1 MAMGI
6 DQEIQRRMD
15 AYRGNPQ
22 ALQQRYQMNQQLL
35 DLLALQKLKSE
46 KDVVARQM
54 QAQMQQMPGTVAQQR
69 EQEMLGRTKQEM
81 AQQVG
86 GVMQQRARQQQQNM
100 ARMAQAAARPQGGIA
115 GLAPQGARMAGGGI
129 VPSNFTDLIRDP
141 ETGKLIPKEA
151 YDQKYPEP
159 EKSLLDRLKDSA
171 QEFMYRMETNPL
183 EERYWEARGN
193 LSREEREE
201 ILKRLAEKQDARM
214 AGGGI
219 VAFAQGGDLNDS
231 PYNLRRDP
239 FLRELGLFSKKPAPS
254 GPLLTDREIGLASNE
269 ELMQA
274 ASEGRISEEAARQEI
289 QARVGRTPLERAGE
303 FLGKVDTRAEELLTR
318 KIPEAAGDIGSAITG
333 YGAAERG
340 VASIPGAIGR
350 TAQRAYEYL
359 TTPTKESVPPTPP
372 IVTAPSGTET
382 GAAEAGDVVGTAGTA
397 GAGAG
402 AGAVDPQ
409 DEIVAI
415 EPQPGL
421 TLDRVTAPQVGEA
434 PSAAGLRSLLQA
446 QAGEAAPDMTNLMEQ
461 YGSALGQKERMAR
474 RQARIDELAAL
485 DRTQLDP
492 ERARKD
498 RLLRTMAAA
507 GGASNIGTMGARM
520 ANASINARI
529 NQEQD
534 ERARLRQRLA
544 MADEMDVA
552 DLDISKE
559 SLKNA
564 LGTIDNAK
572 ARRIQ
577 AMNALGT
584 LSQAEVARLEA
595 NAKLEAEADRE
606 NNTSA
611 YREYEAATERAKAV
625 LARQDAGV
633 DQLTAVAKQLF
644 AAYETKH
651 EQLMTQLQS
660 DARYIELIND
670 AERTEAEDQELL
682 EMVNGVERD
691 AAAYANMKDYFAI
704 MDQLNNRALQNAG
717 ISLNSGR

>member
-46 KDVVARQM
+46 KDAVARQM
-54 QAQMQQMPGTVAQQR
+54 QAQMQQVPGTIAQQR

-86 GVMQQRARQQQQNM
+86 GVMQQQARQQQQNM

-129 VPSNFTDLIRDP
+129 VAFKEGGGPLSEEERRRREMLFFERALANDP
-141 ETGKLIPKEA
+141 L
-151 YDQKYPEP
+151 Q
-159 EKSLLDRLKDSA
+159 
-171 QEFMYRMETNPL
+171 QRMEAVKRSRIERSMDPNRVGEGSFESASEDLSGIENYLPL
-183 EERYWEARGN
+183 PAAATAV
-193 LSREEREE
+193 SS
-201 ILKRLAEKQDARM
+201 M
-214 AGGGI
+214 AGDG
-219 VAFAQGGDLNDS
+219 
-231 PYNLRRDP
+231 
-239 FLRELGLFSKKPAPS
+239 K
-254 GPLLTDREIGLASNE
+254 GPLLDAPPYLPN
-269 ELMQA
+269 
-274 ASEGRISEEAARQEI
+274 GRSTATEALRS
-289 QARVGRTPLERAGE
+289 VGR
-303 FLGKVDTRAEELLTR
+303 
-318 KIPEAAGDIGSAITG
+318 
-333 YGAAERG
+333 
-340 VASIPGAIGR
+340 
-350 TAQRAYEYL
+350 
-359 TTPTKESVPPTPP
+359 
-372 IVTAPSGTET
+372 
-382 GAAEAGDVVGTAGTA
+382 A
-397 GAGAG
+397 GA
-402 AGAVDPQ
+402 Q
-409 DEIVAI
+409 NEIVAI
-415 EPQPGL
+415 EPPPEPEL
-421 TLDRVTAPQVGEA
+421 KLDRVKAPQVGEA
-434 PSAAGLRSLLQA
+434 PSAAGLSSLLQA
-446 QAGEAAPDMTNLMEQ
+446 QAGEAAPDMTKLMEQ

-485 DRTQLDP
+485 DRAQLDP

-520 ANASINARI
+520 ANAAVNARI

-584 LSQAEVARLEA
+584 LSQAEIARLEA
-595 NAKLEAEADRE
+595 NAKLQAEADRE

-625 LARQDAGV
+625 LARQDVGV
-633 DQLTAVAKQLF
+633 DQLTAVAKQLQE
-644 AAYETKH
+644 AYATKYD
-651 EQLMTQLQS
+651 QLMMQLQS
-660 DARYIELIND
+660 DARYIELVND
-670 AERTEAEDQELL
+670 AERTDVEERELRK
-682 EMVNGVERD
+682 MIVDNVEGP
-691 AAAYANMKDYFAI
+691 AAAYGNINDYFAI
-704 MDQLNNRALQNAG
+704 MKQLNDRALQNAG